1 MSNQEGLQNNLF
13 LFYLYF
19 VLILNLIFFFF
30 FSFSSIPDCGLAVMV
45 GGLGPQKTNAGSSGQ
60 ES

>member
-19 VLILNLIFFFF
+19 VLILNLIFFF